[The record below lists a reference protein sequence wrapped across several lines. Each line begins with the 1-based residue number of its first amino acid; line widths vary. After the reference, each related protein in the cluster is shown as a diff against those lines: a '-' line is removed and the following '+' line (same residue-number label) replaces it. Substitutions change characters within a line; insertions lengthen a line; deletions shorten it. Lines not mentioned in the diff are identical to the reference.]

1 MQDKTLPADKKIKAW
16 DTFMHFMYFALFST
30 FFQQTITKSITV
42 VVRAIIFKEFAELTQ
57 TGPEEIALSE
67 EELKVHEKETD
78 KFEEIVEES
87 LKQLASQKVFLSL
100 QQICTGKLQGGDV
113 KMVMPKSI
121 FMEHIQDIFDRA
133 SASFFSSSTP
143 SLLSAFGD
151 SLIIGP

>member
-1 MQDKTLPADKKIKAW
+1 
-16 DTFMHFMYFALFST
+16 MHFMYFALFST

-87 LKQLASQKVFLSL
+87 LKQLAS
-100 QQICTGKLQGGDV
+100 
-113 KMVMPKSI
+113 
-121 FMEHIQDIFDRA
+121 
-133 SASFFSSSTP
+133 
-143 SLLSAFGD
+143 
-151 SLIIGP
+151 